1 MLAAE
6 YTRFGPPD
14 VLEVVER
21 PRPAPRAGE
30 VLVRV
35 HATTVTAAECHMRR
49 GRPLW
54 GRVILGFRRPR
65 RRMRRLGLEFAGEVV
80 KVGSD
85 VTRCAPGDEI
95 FGFTG
100 FRLGAAAE
108 YLCLPQSASFAPK
121 PAGVP
126 FARAAAA
133 VDGSTTALFFL
144 QGKAQV
150 RAGQR
155 VLVVGASGSIGT
167 YAVQL
172 AHRFGAEVTG
182 VCSGRNADLV
192 RSLGAAHV
200 VDHTQTDFTTT
211 GERYDVIFDTVG
223 RSSYARSRGSLTA
236 RGCYMSTSTG
246 PLSTVLALATRLGR
260 GRRVLSGMS
269 VEKNAS
275 LAFVAGLLAE
285 DALAVVIDR
294 VLPLG
299 EVVSA
304 HEHVESGRKVGNV
317 VVTLQPDASSGPI
330 VSAEAP
336 LQT

>member
-1 MLAAE
+1 MKAAE
-6 YTRFGPPD
+6 YARFGPPT
-14 VLEVVER
+14 VLAVVER
-21 PRPAPRAGE
+21 PRPTPRSGE
-30 VLVRV
+30 LLVRV

-54 GRVILGFRRPR
+54 GRVILGFWRPR

-80 KVGSD
+80 EVGSG

-108 YLCLPQSASFAPK
+108 YLCLPESASFARK

-126 FARAAAA
+126 FRRAAAA
-133 VDGSTTALFFL
+133 VDGTTTALYFL
-144 QGKAQV
+144 QGKAKV
-150 RAGQR
+150 HSGQR
-155 VLVVGASGSIGT
+155 VLVVGASGSVGS

-172 AHRFGAEVTG
+172 ARRFGAEVTG

-200 VDHTQTDFTTT
+200 VDYTRTDFTAS
-211 GERYDVIFDTVG
+211 GERYDVVFDTVG
-223 RSSYARSRGSLTA
+223 RSSFARARGSLTE
-236 RGCYMSTSTG
+236 RGCYLSTATG
-246 PLSTVLALATRLGR
+246 PLSTVLALVTRLGR

-275 LAFVAGLLAE
+275 LAFVAGLLAD
-285 DALAVVIDR
+285 DALEVVISQEH
-294 VLPLG
+294 PLD
-299 EVVSA
+299 EIVAA
-304 HEHVESGRKVGNV
+304 HEYVESGRKVGNV
-317 VVTLQPDASSGPI
+317 VVMVHP
-330 VSAEAP
+330 EADTFDGTAP
-336 LQT
+336 EQA